1 MNPLA
6 NFHLK
11 DSADPTGNGQITKEI
26 VYIDPTTQTE
36 YRLAVFLTV
45 HNSDGPQIIL
55 GAADSCPAYTISAT
69 SPQSV
74 SVSGALVL
82 VSLG

>member
-11 DSADPTGNGQITKEI
+11 TFADPTGNGQATKAL
-26 VYIDPTTQTE
+26 VYIDPTTQAE
-36 YRLAVFLTV
+36 YRLGVYVSV
-45 HNSDGPQIIL
+45 HNSDGPQIML
-55 GAADSCPAYTISAT
+55 GAADSNAAYTISAT